1 MVFPMNTTTA
11 NLLSTITFKTGSKRQ
26 VNAAKRELCKV
37 WLNAVK
43 SNDTATLARIENVFN
58 AYNCSEFLPSVI

>member
-1 MVFPMNTTTA
+1 MNTNTA
-11 NLLSTITFKTGSKRQ
+11 NLLSTIQNYTTGNKRQ

-43 SNDTATLARIENVFN
+43 SNDTATLAKIENVYE